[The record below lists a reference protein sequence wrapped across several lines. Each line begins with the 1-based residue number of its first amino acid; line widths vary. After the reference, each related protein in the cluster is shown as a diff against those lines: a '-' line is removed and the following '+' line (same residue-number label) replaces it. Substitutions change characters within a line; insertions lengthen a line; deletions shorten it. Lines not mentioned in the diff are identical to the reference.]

1 MSDARDA
8 VDGEIKDLLAAV
20 HTTPHKKID
29 LLRAIAESL
38 VRVHKPASL
47 ETAVNVFR
55 QQYGGYY
62 ESLNNN
68 ESALLRNLCLLRIH
82 YAIELQVE
90 PESYLANIFNSRVI
104 KAGDAFHYP
113 KHVLQRVAK
122 LVREKT
128 GAGRSVGGGRRGSA
142 RCATPRGMSKFRS
155 EFEDNLPY
163 ITQDDEF
170 MERLSR
176 LVAVYH
182 SIAED

>member
-1 MSDARDA
+1 MSDERDA

-20 HTTPHKKID
+20 QTTPHSKID

-47 ETAVNVFR
+47 ETAIHIFR
-55 QQYGGYY
+55 QKYGGYY
-62 ESLNNN
+62 ESLNHN
-68 ESALLRNLCLLRIH
+68 ESAILRNLCLLRIH
-82 YAIELQVE
+82 HSIELQLE

-104 KAGDAFHYP
+104 KAGDAFYYP
-113 KHVLQRVAK
+113 KHDLQRVAK

-142 RCATPRGMSKFRS
+142 RCATPSGMSKFRS